1 MHLQEEQQKTESSVR
16 ALGALQ
22 VHPVYFSV
30 RISADT
36 VAQRYTTLGR
46 GSDALQQNN
55 GLQFCLAAVHH
66 HTSVKYN
73 TMKTVALRAPVTE
86 STDGIEFRTAAVTLI
101 SSLLLFSNNLLKL
114 NGKLFK

>member
-1 MHLQEEQQKTESSVR
+1 MHR
-16 ALGALQ
+16 
-22 VHPVYFSV
+22 VYFSV

-55 GLQFCLAAVHH
+55 GLQFYLAAVHH
-66 HTSVKYN
+66 HASSVKYN

-86 STDGIEFRTAAVTLI
+86 STDGIEFQTAAVTLI
-101 SSLLLFSNNLLKL
+101 SSLLVFSNNLLKL